1 MTAQPVLE
9 VANLTAVRS
18 GAEVVRDLSFDV
30 REGEVVGLLGPNGA
44 GKSTTVDAICGFA
57 DKRQGSVAFLGE
69 DVTKAHPHQLARK
82 GLVQVSQ
89 TQDLFTEMTVA
100 ENLLLGRRAAGDRG
114 NGDEA
119 LERTLGIFPRLAE
132 RLTQRAGSLSGG
144 ERQMLAIGRAL
155 MAEPRLMLLDE
166 PSAGLA
172 PVIVTQIGE
181 LLHGLAGQ
189 GLTLVLV
196 EQNVGIALQLC
207 DRFVVMKA
215 GDVVFSGDRAALG
228 NSPRQRLAELY
239 V

>member
-1 MTAQPVLE
+1 MSDKSVLH

-18 GAEVVRDLSFDV
+18 GAEVVRNLTFEV
-30 REGEVVGLLGPNGA
+30 QQGEVLGLLGPNGA

-57 DKRQGSVAFLGE
+57 DKRAGTVTFLGQ
-69 DVTKAHPHQLARK
+69 DVTNRPPHSLARM

-89 TQDLFTEMTVA
+89 TQDLFTDMTVRD
-100 ENLLLGRRAAGDRG
+100 NLMLGRRAAAGRGTDR
-114 NGDEA
+114 DA
-119 LERTLGIFPRLAE
+119 LERTLAIFPRLAE

-181 LLHGLAGQ
+181 LLHGLTGE
-189 GLTLVLV
+189 GLTLLLV
-196 EQNVGIALQLC
+196 EQNVGIALELC

-215 GDVVFSGDRAALG
+215 GDVAFAGDRSELG
-228 NSPRQRLAELY
+228 DSPRQRLAELY

>member
-1 MTAQPVLE
+1 MSGQTVLE
-9 VANLTAVRS
+9 VSNLTAVRS
-18 GAEVVRDLSFDV
+18 GAEVVRNLSFDV
-30 REGEVVGLLGPNGA
+30 RQGEVLGLLGPNGA

-57 DKRQGSVAFLGE
+57 DKRQGRVTFFGE
-69 DVTKAHPHQLARK
+69 DVSKSQPHQLARS

-89 TQDLFTEMTVA
+89 TQDLFTEMTVLD
-100 ENLLLGRRAAGDRG
+100 NLVLGRRAARARG
-114 NGDEA
+114 NDDEA

-132 RLTQRAGSLSGG
+132 RLSQRAGSLSGG

-155 MAEPRLMLLDE
+155 MAEPRLLLLDE

-196 EQNVGIALQLC
+196 EQNVGIALRLC

-215 GDVVFSGDRAALG
+215 GDVVFTGDRNALG
-228 NSPRQRLAELY
+228 ESPRQRLAELY